1 MNTKIMRIHNFY
13 FRFFLI
19 RFLAEFLEVCHYG
32 ASCGLVSDFV
42 ACLLSCREMQP
53 RVDGD

>member
-32 ASCGLVSDFV
+32 ASLVSDFV